1 MIPSGQQGFRAKS
14 VDTDRLS
21 STFVRSPSTPFGRTL
36 MKKGASVPE
45 RFPVQYL
52 ENAGGYSRELTVA
65 VWRGPYAEAERIGV
79 VREGSNSIQI

>member
-1 MIPSGQQGFRAKS
+1 
-14 VDTDRLS
+14 
-21 STFVRSPSTPFGRTL
+21 

-45 RFPVQYL
+45 RLPVQYL